1 MIIYTIFVLSGQS
14 VATLLGRLYFEKGG
28 KSKWMATIV
37 QPAGFPI
44 LIPFYF
50 FFSSL
55 KIPIT
60 DNYLR
65 TKSKSPST
73 LTLALI
79 YVAFGLLLAANCI
92 LFSIGLMYLPVSTY
106 SLLCATQ
113 LAFNAFFSF
122 FLNSQKFTPFIVNSL
137 VLLTVSATLLVFH
150 CDDEN
155 PAGVSK
161 VKYAIGFLCT
171 IGASVMY
178 GLLLS
183 LTQMAFQGVIKR
195 GSVKAILDFIVYQ
208 NLVGTM
214 ATLIGLFASKEWKSL
229 PGEMEGFGLGKS
241 SYVLVLVW
249 TAVSWEVFT
258 IGIVGL
264 ILEVS
269 SLFSNV
275 ISTLSLPIVPVFA
288 VIFFDDKMDGL
299 KVIAMILS
307 VWGFVSYAYQLYLDS
322 FKLKTINVPVNE
334 NFEASHREISSQ

>member
-1 MIIYTIFVLSGQS
+1 MIIYTIFVLLGQS

-37 QPAGFPI
+37 QTAGFPI

-55 KIPIT
+55 KISIT
-60 DNYLR
+60 ENNLQ

-73 LTLALI
+73 LTLTLI
-79 YVAFGLLLAANCI
+79 YVAFGLLLAANCT
-92 LFSIGLMYLPVSTY
+92 LYSIGLMYLPVSTY

-137 VLLTVSATLLVFH
+137 VLLTISAALLIFH
-150 CDDEN
+150 SDDKN
-155 PAGVSK
+155 PVGVSK
-161 VKYAIGFLCT
+161 VKYTIGFLST
-171 IGASVMY
+171 IGASAMY

-183 LTQMAFQGVIKR
+183 LTQMAFQRVIKR
-195 GSVKAILDFIVYQ
+195 ESVKAILDLIVYPA
-208 NLVGTM
+208 LVGTI
-214 ATLIGLFASKEWKSL
+214 ATLIGLIASKEWKSL
-229 PGEMEGFGLGKS
+229 PGEIEGFGLGKS
-241 SYVLVLVW
+241 AFVLVLVW
-249 TAVSWEVFT
+249 TAISWQVFT
-258 IGIVGL
+258 IGVVGL

-275 ISTLSLPIVPVFA
+275 ISTLSLPIVPIFA
-288 VIFFDDKMDGL
+288 VVFFYDKMDAL

-307 VWGFVSYAYQLYLDS
+307 VWGFVSYVYQLYLDS
-322 FKLKTINVPVNE
+322 FKKTINVPLEE
-334 NFEASHREISSQ
+334 NFEVSRKERSSQ